1 MGLVSKAGYLGEH
14 LIKNGVVT
22 EQQIQDALYVQS
34 HNKKRGIKKLLG
46 QILIELGYCTE
57 KDIAQAVANKTGYE
71 YFSINNIEIDL
82 SCMSLIS
89 PEIAAKY
96 KLIPV
101 SMEDD
106 KLLVAM
112 QNPNDIIAI
121 DDIQIL
127 TGLEVK
133 PIVVPDG
140 ELLSVIERYT
150 DMFHN
155 QKLLSDDDNKE
166 AEFGVIKSD
175 IVNETPAVVLIN
187 QILEQAVRAQASD
200 IHIEPME
207 KTTRIR
213 FRIDGVMH
221 EIMQQP
227 LSMHPVLAS
236 RIKVMAEMDIAER
249 RIPQDGRISLTIA
262 DNAIDIRVASLP
274 SIYGEKIT
282 LRLLNR
288 SGKIMTLKE
297 LGFTDA
303 YLEYYNRTIQ
313 LPYGFILITGPTG
326 SGKSTTLYSSLGII
340 NTLDKNIITLEDPVE
355 IRVAGLNQIQMN
367 RKAGM
372 TFSSGLRSILRN
384 DPDVIMVGEI
394 RDQET
399 AKIAVESALTGHLVF
414 STLHT
419 NDSAGAVT
427 RLGEMGVEP
436 FLTASSLAGVIAQ
449 RLMRLL
455 CLECRKSYT
464 LSREEILSSV
474 PDFPLDPDEEFV
486 TLYKPQGCIACNKTG
501 YKGRIGVFEFLR
513 VSETM
518 QRLILRKA
526 STNEIRELAIKEGMY
541 TLRQDGLLKVK
552 KGISCIEELL
562 RVIT

>member
-274 SIYGEKIT
+274 SIYGEK
-282 LRLLNR
+282 
-288 SGKIMTLKE
+288 
-297 LGFTDA
+297 
-303 YLEYYNRTIQ
+303 
-313 LPYGFILITGPTG
+313 
-326 SGKSTTLYSSLGII
+326 
-340 NTLDKNIITLEDPVE
+340 
-355 IRVAGLNQIQMN
+355 
-367 RKAGM
+367 
-372 TFSSGLRSILRN
+372 
-384 DPDVIMVGEI
+384 
-394 RDQET
+394 
-399 AKIAVESALTGHLVF
+399 
-414 STLHT
+414 
-419 NDSAGAVT
+419 
-427 RLGEMGVEP
+427 
-436 FLTASSLAGVIAQ
+436 
-449 RLMRLL
+449 
-455 CLECRKSYT
+455 
-464 LSREEILSSV
+464 
-474 PDFPLDPDEEFV
+474 
-486 TLYKPQGCIACNKTG
+486 
-501 YKGRIGVFEFLR
+501 
-513 VSETM
+513 
-518 QRLILRKA
+518 
-526 STNEIRELAIKEGMY
+526 
-541 TLRQDGLLKVK
+541 
-552 KGISCIEELL
+552 
-562 RVIT
+562 

>member
-526 STNEIRELAIKEGMY
+526 STNEIRELAIAEGMH

-552 KGISCIEELL
+552 QGLSCIEELL
-562 RVIT
+562 RVIM

>member
-1 MGLVSKAGYLGEH
+1 M
-14 LIKNGVVT
+14 
-22 EQQIQDALYVQS
+22 
-34 HNKKRGIKKLLG
+34 
-46 QILIELGYCTE
+46 
-57 KDIAQAVANKTGYE
+57 
-71 YFSINNIEIDL
+71 
-82 SCMSLIS
+82 
-89 PEIAAKY
+89 
-96 KLIPV
+96 
-101 SMEDD
+101 
-106 KLLVAM
+106 
-112 QNPNDIIAI
+112 
-121 DDIQIL
+121 
-127 TGLEVK
+127 
-133 PIVVPDG
+133 
-140 ELLSVIERYT
+140 
-150 DMFHN
+150 
-155 QKLLSDDDNKE
+155 
-166 AEFGVIKSD
+166 
-175 IVNETPAVVLIN
+175 
-187 QILEQAVRAQASD
+187 
-200 IHIEPME
+200 
-207 KTTRIR
+207 
-213 FRIDGVMH
+213 
-221 EIMQQP
+221 
-227 LSMHPVLAS
+227 
-236 RIKVMAEMDIAER
+236 
-249 RIPQDGRISLTIA
+249 
-262 DNAIDIRVASLP
+262 
-274 SIYGEKIT
+274 
-282 LRLLNR
+282 
-288 SGKIMTLKE
+288 
-297 LGFTDA
+297 
-303 YLEYYNRTIQ
+303 
-313 LPYGFILITGPTG
+313 
-326 SGKSTTLYSSLGII
+326 GII

-526 STNEIRELAIKEGMY
+526 STNEIRELAIAEGMH

-552 KGISCIEELL
+552 QGISCIEELL